1 MKIGF
6 DQVLKNFQW
15 LKNASVLLTASK
27 FAKFSAEAVQ
37 FLWNNKPFSD
47 YFISEAFKRKT

>member
-27 FAKFSAEAVQ
+27 FSKFSAEASTIFVKQ
-37 FLWNNKPFSD
+37 QTLF
-47 YFISEAFKRKT
+47 

>member
-27 FAKFSAEAVQ
+27 FSKFSAEAVQ